1 MENQNILATLEQVRQ
16 VTEGLA
22 KKVGGMNYAKKS
34 DVDAVSSKV
43 STLVGDDTGKSV
55 RTVAA
60 EELAKQLIP
69 ENAKES
75 MDTLAEVAAWI
86 QSHPDDASMMNA
98 AITALQA
105 KTVLGTY
112 QDGEESK
119 EYATVKDYVEAM
131 VTSVS
136 GNMENKVDKEEGKG
150 LSTNDFTNEYKN
162 KLDGLHI
169 ATEDEVKAVIAGI
182 TIEEAAV

>member
-1 MENQNILATLEQVRQ
+1 
-16 VTEGLA
+16 
-22 KKVGGMNYAKKS
+22 
-34 DVDAVSSKV
+34 
-43 STLVGDDTGKSV
+43 
-55 RTVAA
+55 
-60 EELAKQLIP
+60 
-69 ENAKES
+69 
-75 MDTLAEVAAWI
+75 
-86 QSHPDDASMMNA
+86 MMNA